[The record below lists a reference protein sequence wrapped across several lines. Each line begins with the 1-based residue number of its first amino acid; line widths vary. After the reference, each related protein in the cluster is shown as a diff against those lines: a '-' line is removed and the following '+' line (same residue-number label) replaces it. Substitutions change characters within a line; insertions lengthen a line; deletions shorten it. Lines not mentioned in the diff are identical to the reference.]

1 MKLAGQKSK
10 QLNPTLVRG
19 LILGG
24 EYLVR
29 LLIVSQRRLVIA
41 KGSTTEATPDIKVI
55 DSSFA
60 SSLACYL

>member
-10 QLNPTLVRG
+10 QLNPALVRG

-55 DSSFA
+55 DHFWVREIG
-60 SSLACYL
+60 

>member
-41 KGSTTEATPDIKVI
+41 KGSTTEAAPDIKVI
-55 DSSFA
+55 TPVRDKK
-60 SSLACYL
+60 

>member
-41 KGSTTEATPDIKVI
+41 KGSTTEAAPDI
-55 DSSFA
+55 
-60 SSLACYL
+60 

>member
-10 QLNPTLVRG
+10 QLNPALVRG

-41 KGSTTEATPDIKVI
+41 KGSTTEAAPDIKVI
-55 DSSFA
+55 DLFWVREIG
-60 SSLACYL
+60 